1 MSQSIKKCFFFLED
15 LNSING
21 EKEAASL
28 PRAEALMKRLDS
40 IFRMLCLLIR
50 GWYLKITME
59 HEKNGLRNLKRQSS
73 TSLIDRVEGRWYVL
87 RGN

>member
-1 MSQSIKKCFFFLED
+1 MGKKEV
-15 LNSING
+15 
-21 EKEAASL
+21 ASL

-40 IFRMLCLLIR
+40 IFRMLYLLIR

-59 HEKNGLRNLKRQSS
+59 YEKNGLRNLKRQGSA
-73 TSLIDRVEGRWYVL
+73 SLIDRVEGRWYVL